1 MVNVY
6 SSPNLYE
13 VSVIKDV
20 LLKAGIKCMLK
31 NEGLSSGL
39 LLGYTDSWPQVCIM
53 NDGDLENAQE
63 IVRDWST
70 QNTDG
75 K

>member
-1 MVNVY
+1 
-6 SSPNLYE
+6 
-13 VSVIKDV
+13 
-20 LLKAGIKCMLK
+20 MLK